1 MSKIQVLDQVTIDKI
16 AAGEVIERPASIV
29 KELLENAIDAG
40 ATSVTV
46 EIRDGGISFIRVTD
60 NGSGI
65 EMEDI
70 PAAFPAALH
79 KQDPLGGGPVAHRL
93 PRVPRRGALQHRG
106 GPHRWN

>member
-65 EMEDI
+65 EMEDY
-70 PAAFPAALH
+70 
-79 KQDPLGGGPVAHRL
+79 L
-93 PRVPRRGALQHRG
+93 PRSCGTPQARSARRRTCRTSPPSGSAARRS
-106 GPHRWN
+106 PASRRSHRWN